1 MNLTPEERSI
11 ALAKPTP
18 KPSYTRTSPR
28 SVKKERQPS
37 TMSLP
42 AGFSTRERVPFLSRP
57 SSQMSYASS
66 STAYLPARNYSLE
79 RLATLFRYALDRE
92 EPVQGFSKEL
102 EHALAYVQQGF
113 EVLVG
118 EKVQEN
124 GEEGNESTIVVAK
137 HQDQVAKGAVGG
149 KKGNVSVNAKQKMA
163 AAVDEKLEDEI
174 DLLAIQHY
182 EMAAALLEQQK
193 KASPNIAANPVVS

>member
-1 MNLTPEERSI
+1 
-11 ALAKPTP
+11 
-18 KPSYTRTSPR
+18 
-28 SVKKERQPS
+28 
-37 TMSLP
+37 
-42 AGFSTRERVPFLSRP
+42 
-57 SSQMSYASS
+57 MSYASS

-124 GEEGNESTIVVAK
+124 EEGGNESTIIVAK
-137 HQDQVAKGAVGG
+137 RQEQVVKGTVGA
-149 KKGNVSVNAKQKMA
+149 KKGNVSVNAKKKVA
-163 AAVDEKLEDEI
+163 AAVDAKVEDEI
-174 DLLAIQHY
+174 ELLSIKHSQR
-182 EMAAALLEQQK
+182 AAAIWEQRK
-193 KASPNIAANPVVS
+193 KVSPNNSRIPSLHHS